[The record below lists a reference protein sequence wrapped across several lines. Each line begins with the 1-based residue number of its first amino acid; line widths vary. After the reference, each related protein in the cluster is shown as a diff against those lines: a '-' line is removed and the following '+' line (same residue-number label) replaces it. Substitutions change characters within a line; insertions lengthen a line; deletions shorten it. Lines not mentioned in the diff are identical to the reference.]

1 MSKAHGTCQL
11 CEMGCD
17 GTPAKIN
24 MWMKLHY
31 KVAHGL
37 KFEGMDFHQPTKVKR
52 RYSQNGPTKD
62 DITTSFQIT
71 ERLKMV
77 TETLD
82 HIQTKN
88 SGFK

>member
-1 MSKAHGTCQL
+1 M

-17 GTPAKIN
+17 GMPSKIN

-37 KFEGMDFHQPTKVKR
+37 KFEGMDFHKPMKVKR

-62 DITTSFQIT
+62 DIIESFRIT
-71 ERLKMV
+71 ENLKTT
-77 TETLD
+77 TEKLD
-82 HIQTKN
+82 FIQTKN
-88 SGFK
+88 SGLKN

>member
-1 MSKAHGTCQL
+1 M
-11 CEMGCD
+11 CEQGCE
-17 GTPAKIN
+17 GMPAKIN

-31 KVAHGL
+31 KAAHGL
-37 KFEGMDFHQPTKVKR
+37 KFEGMDFHKPVKVKR
-52 RYSQNGPTKD
+52 RHAYGPTKD
-62 DITTSFQIT
+62 DIIESFLIT
-71 ERLKMV
+71 DRLKTV